1 MGGQE
6 MQLKALITVLA
17 VLTSI
22 TSSYGQARYAMEAAE
37 AVLKRFGASMNGA
50 TARSLAVK
58 IEQQVARHG
67 QKVLPAVSKV
77 GPRALTILEEVGAS
91 HASRALRVMAEHGEA
106 GVVNIL
112 SRPKAL
118 QLASRIGVKAESAL
132 LKHPGIA
139 ENVMERFGEPAAHAL
154 SQLGPQAGRR
164 LAMLHE
170 SGELVKLGRTE
181 EVLKVIG
188 TYGDKAM
195 QFIWKH
201 KGALAVS
208 SSLAVFL
215 SEPEAVLNGT
225 VSLVSTLATPIVEIP
240 RNIATEAARSL
251 NWTWVVTL
259 VVAVLAGMWF
269 LKQRM
274 SLSRS

>member
-1 MGGQE
+1 MFLLALCSIPGSAQVTNSLK
-6 MQLKALITVLA
+6 QLGALSRL
-17 VLTSI
+17 S
-22 TSSYGQARYAMEAAE
+22 REAAE
-37 AVLKRFGASMNGA
+37 SVLQKYGNRAVNS
-50 TARSLAVK
+50 TA
-58 IEQQVARHG
+58 G
-67 QKVLPAVSKV
+67 
-77 GPRALTILEEVGAS
+77 
-91 HASRALRVMAEHGEA
+91 
-106 GVVNIL
+106 
-112 SRPKAL
+112 
-118 QLASRIGVKAESAL
+118 QLASRIEQYAVRHGQEFIQAIRAVGPQAFKVLDDVGSTQASRAMRIMTAHGEKGIVHILTRPQALQVATRVGAKAESAL

-154 SQLGPQAGRR
+154 NQLGPQAGRR

-225 VSLVSTLATPIVEIP
+225 VTLVSTLATPIVEIP
-240 RNIATEAARSL
+240 RNVATEAARSL

-259 VVAVLAGMWF
+259 VIAVLAGMWF

-274 SLSRS
+274 SLIRR